1 MDFYSVNYKREK
13 FKNGKWEADNWT
25 EMLVVLAENEED
37 ASKKIKDS
45 LNNMK
50 IDNMVKYV
58 LSGEIIRHNCLFFAS
73 LFGDGDVDV
82 PV

>member
-1 MDFYSVNYKREK
+1 MDFYSVNCKREK

-37 ASKKIKDS
+37 APKKINDS

-50 IDNMVKYV
+50 IDNMVKYA
-58 LSGEIIRHNCLFFAS
+58 LSGEIIRRNGLFFAR
-73 LFGDGDVDV
+73 LFGDGDVAV

>member
-1 MDFYSVNYKREK
+1 MDFYSVNCKREK

-37 ASKKIKDS
+37 ASKKI
-45 LNNMK
+45 NNMK

-58 LSGEIIRHNCLFFAS
+58 LSGEIIRRNGLFFAR
-73 LFGDGDVDV
+73 LFGDGDVAV

>member
-1 MDFYSVNYKREK
+1 MDFYSVDCIREK
-13 FKNGKWEADNWT
+13 FKNGKWEADNRT

-37 ASKKIKDS
+37 AFKKINDS

-58 LSGEIIRHNCLFFAS
+58 LSSKIIRRNGLFFAN
-73 LFGDGDVDV
+73 LFGDGDVVV